1 MKRNRNAHRKI
12 LTITAMAMCAADP
25 DSLRIREANRSFV
38 NLFGYSLREAL
49 TLTLHDL
56 TAQDRENVDYTCKIA
71 LPTHKVLPPVSLT
84 ALRKDGGTVVVECRL
99 EWILLRDGPIIFASL
114 RNLSEHKEN
123 RFLKILQETSRD
135 ILRRRDRDE
144 VLHSLLRRSMELVA
158 ASQGA
163 LWKVIPDEHHIIP
176 FLTSGFQPP
185 LAWSRTRT
193 GEGLA
198 GQVWQTGEPLIVKDY
213 SHWAHRLPV
222 PAVHDVFAMAGFP
235 LINSGGSVIG
245 VLELAHK
252 DPDRMFDWQER
263 YYLGQMAQMVALE
276 LEHSTL
282 LDAARQEIQER
293 KKAELKIHDAY
304 EALDQAYES
313 TLIGWAQAL
322 DMRDGE
328 TQGHSRRVADMTLKL
343 AKIVGLPES
352 EWVHIWRGA
361 LLHDIGK
368 MGIPDSIL
376 LHPGPLG
383 EREWEIMRRHPVYGV
398 EWVERVEHLKL
409 AIPLIRH
416 HHERWDGTGY
426 PDGLK
431 GNEIPRIA
439 RIFSIVD
446 VWDALLSKRPY
457 RDAWTR
463 EEVAGYLTKN
473 AGRQF
478 DPEIVDIFLQRYQ
491 EVIS

>member
-1 MKRNRNAHRKI
+1 MKRSRKAYRKM
-12 LTITAMAMCAADP
+12 LAETATAMCSVDP
-25 DSLRIREANRSFV
+25 RNLRIVEANRSFL
-38 NLFGYSLREAL
+38 NLFQYSLCEAL
-49 TLTLHDL
+49 SLTLYDL
-56 TAQDRENVDYTCKIA
+56 TAQDRDSVDYTCKQL
-71 LPTHKVLPPVSLT
+71 LPARKVLSPLSLT
-84 ALRKDGGTVVVECRL
+84 ALRKGGDSVVVEFLL
-99 EWILLRDGPIIFASL
+99 EWIGLREGPLILVTF

-123 RFLKILQETSRD
+123 RFLTSLQETSRD
-135 ILRRRDRDE
+135 ILRHRDRDE
-144 VLHSLLRRSMELVA
+144 ALRSLLRRSMELVTA
-158 ASQGA
+158 PHGSLWMVASDGMTI
-163 LWKVIPDEHHIIP
+163 VP
-176 FLTSGFQPP
+176 FLNVGYQAPRV
-185 LAWSRTRT
+185 WSQTRP

-198 GQVWQTGEPLIVKDY
+198 GKVWQTGQALVVNDY
-213 SHWAHRLPV
+213 PRWPYRLPV
-222 PAVHDVFAMAGFP
+222 PVVHEVYTVAGFP
-235 LINSGGSVIG
+235 LSGSDGTVIG
-245 VLELAHK
+245 VLELAHC
-252 DPDRMFDWQER
+252 DPIRVFDWHER
-263 YYLGQMAQMVALE
+263 YYLGQMAQMAALE
-276 LEHSTL
+276 LEKFVL
-282 LDAARQEIQER
+282 LDTARQEIQER
-293 KKAELKIHDAY
+293 KRAELRIRDAY

-343 AKIVGLPES
+343 AKIVGLPEQ

-383 EREWEIMRRHPVYGV
+383 KREWEIMRRHPVHGV
-398 EWVERVEHLKL
+398 KWVEGIDYLKP

-416 HHERWDGTGY
+416 HHERWDGNGY
-426 PDGLK
+426 PDGLRET
-431 GNEIPRIA
+431 EIPLPA

-446 VWDALLSKRPY
+446 VWDALLSTRPY
-457 RDAWTR
+457 RAAWTR
-463 EEVAGYLTKN
+463 GQVVGYLTEN